1 MNRIVAS
8 CLLAALVVLHGCS
21 EPSGPKTVRVWG
33 DVSYD
38 GKPIEDGTIDFL
50 SADGLPP
57 AQATIKAGHY
67 DLPAS
72 SGLVAEKPY
81 RVEISALTKTGKTTP
96 DVTGDS
102 ASTLEVLKNL
112 IPPAYNA
119 ESTLKATT
127 SSDESKN
134 QFDFK
139 LDNPAATKK
148 R

>member
-1 MNRIVAS
+1 M
-8 CLLAALVVLHGCS
+8 
-21 EPSGPKTVRVWG
+21 
-33 DVSYD
+33 
-38 GKPIEDGTIDFL
+38 
-50 SADGLPP
+50 
-57 AQATIKAGHY
+57 
-67 DLPAS
+67 
-72 SGLVAEKPY
+72 AEQPY

-96 DVTGDS
+96 DVTGDGT
-102 ASTLEVLKNL
+102 STLEVLKNL

-127 SSDESKN
+127 SSDETKN